1 MSIGAA
7 GGIKSSTLAFGED
20 QLTKCEDHKN
30 NTWGFGVAAI
40 LMFFSAMSF
49 FLASS
54 LYIKSNA
61 KSSLLIGFFQVI
73 GAAYRNK
80 HLELPLKNNNVLYRH
95 KKGSPLVF
103 PSDKLRF
110 LNKACMIKD
119 PQQAQPLTKTSN
131 FMDPLYSRSST
142 EAKSTTQ
149 SDPNIQQG

>member
-30 NTWGFGVAAI
+30 VGVLESYFGCFC
-40 LMFFSAMSF
+40 L
-49 FLASS
+49 
-54 LYIKSNA
+54 
-61 KSSLLIGFFQVI
+61 
-73 GAAYRNK
+73 
-80 HLELPLKNNNVLYRH
+80 
-95 KKGSPLVF
+95 
-103 PSDKLRF
+103 
-110 LNKACMIKD
+110 ACMIKD